1 MAPVVADKVQVVGH
15 RAVKMMGKAR
25 YLEERHKTTALVVP
39 RTASAAV
46 GSQESLPAEKSLA

>member
-1 MAPVVADKVQVVGH
+1 MVGH

-25 YLEERHKTTALVVP
+25 YLEERHTTVLVVP

-46 GSQESLPAEKSLA
+46 NSQESLPAEIS

>member
-25 YLEERHKTTALVVP
+25 YLEERHKTALVVP